1 MPALPNKKKLPNFHM
16 VITAVPKSKINYFM
30 KKININNHC
39 KKNYLSLESVFTAF
53 VNSSN

>member
-16 VITAVPKSKINYFM
+16 VITAVPKSKNINFM

-39 KKNYLSLESVFTAF
+39 KKHYLSLESVFTAF